1 MAITKAYLESDL
13 NFTSLDFEDGDNV
26 TRKEVKK
33 IINIFIANNVA
44 DLIMHEE
51 MIDKNTKNDVNK
63 CVSVAMINRLSNL
76 KTKEEKNYI

>member
-44 DLIMHEE
+44 DLILHEG